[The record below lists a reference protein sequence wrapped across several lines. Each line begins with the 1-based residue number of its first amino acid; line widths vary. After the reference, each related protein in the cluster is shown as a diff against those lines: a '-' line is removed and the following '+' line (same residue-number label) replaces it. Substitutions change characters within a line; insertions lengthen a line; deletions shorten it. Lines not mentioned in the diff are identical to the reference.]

1 MNDALAE
8 LIARHELEQLDDNLF
23 RGYSPPSP
31 RQRIYGG
38 LVLSQSIAAA
48 QRTVAA
54 PLQLHS
60 MHAYFMRGGDPDRAV
75 IYDVESIRDGRSF
88 VSRRVVARQKGQAIY
103 SCQLSY
109 QQPEAGLEHQAP
121 MPAVPSP
128 EGLLTE
134 EARWNQIPALE
145 SENRTWPIEYRQVSP
160 VDWRA
165 PTPAEPATAVWLKA
179 VDRLPET
186 LALHQTLFAY
196 ASDMHILATALRPHA
211 LSPLTTDG
219 LQLATLDHTIWYHRP
234 FRLDEWLLYA
244 LSSPSASN
252 ARGLAQGH
260 VYRADGV
267 LVATVMQEGLM
278 RLR

>member
-1 MNDALAE
+1 MNDDLAE

-31 RQRIYGG
+31 RGRIYGG

-60 MHAYFMRGGDPDRAV
+60 MHAYFMRGGDPERAV

-88 VSRRVVARQKGQAIY
+88 VSRRVVARQKGEAIY

-109 QQPEAGLEHQAP
+109 QLPETGLEHQAAIP
-121 MPAVPSP
+121 PVPP
-128 EGLLTE
+128 PDGLTTE
-134 EARWNQIPALE
+134 EERWNQIPALQSE
-145 SENRTWPIEYRQVSP
+145 SRGWPIEYRQVTP
-160 VDWRA
+160 VDWRSPA
-165 PTPAEPATAVWLKA
+165 PAEPATAVWLKA
-179 VDRLPET
+179 VDRLPDT

-234 FRLDEWLLYA
+234 FRLDDWLLYA
-244 LSSPSASN
+244 LNSPSASN

-260 VYRADGV
+260 VYAADGT